1 MREMD
6 IRVVEEKVDYK
17 NSLSKYMKLLRG
29 NPRATGFSI
38 GTNFDVKVIR
48 KNPSLEDL
56 QKRVGG
62 NIELV
67 IYPEDRNFDILV
79 NEEGAIHLLPEN
91 VLFWIITGLKIRGNV
106 VVLKK
111 GVLK

>member
-1 MREMD
+1 MIKKE
-6 IRVVEEKVDYK
+6 VDYK
-17 NSLSKYMKLLRG
+17 NCLSKYMRLLRG
-29 NPRATGFSI
+29 NANATGFYI

-48 KNPSLEDL
+48 KKPSLEDL

-67 IYPEDRNFDILV
+67 YLPEDRNFDIIV
-79 NEEGAIHLLPEN
+79 NEEGGINQLPEN
-91 VLFWIITGLKIRGNV
+91 VLFWIITGLTIRGNV

>member
-1 MREMD
+1 M
-6 IRVVEEKVDYK
+6 EEKQVDYK
-17 NSLSKYMKLLRG
+17 NSLSKYMRLLRG
-29 NPRATGFSI
+29 NLQATGFYV

-67 IYPEDRNFDILV
+67 IYREDPNFDILV
-79 NEEGAIHLLPEN
+79 NEEGAINNLPEN
-91 VLFWIITGLKIRGNV
+91 VLFWVITGLKIHGNV

-111 GVLK
+111 GVLR